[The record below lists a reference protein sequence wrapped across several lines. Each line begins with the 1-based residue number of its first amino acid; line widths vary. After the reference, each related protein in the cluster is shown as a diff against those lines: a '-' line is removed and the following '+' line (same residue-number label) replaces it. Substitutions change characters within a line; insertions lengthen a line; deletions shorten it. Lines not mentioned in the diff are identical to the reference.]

1 MIAEQTPT
9 GLILWNPSSAFEYCL
24 PLPVQ
29 PRTSG
34 CTTGFF
40 FPGLTLLGKFCQL
53 IALLSSFFPRPG
65 SKLLFWERRSLDG
78 SVKVFEIEIEIDQE
92 IQFYLTLLPGRDNH

>member
-1 MIAEQTPT
+1 MEPFVGFRVLFALTRPT
-9 GLILWNPSSAFEYCL
+9 EDKWLCCRRG
-24 PLPVQ
+24 
-29 PRTSG
+29 
-34 CTTGFF
+34 F

-92 IQFYLTLLPGRDNH
+92 I